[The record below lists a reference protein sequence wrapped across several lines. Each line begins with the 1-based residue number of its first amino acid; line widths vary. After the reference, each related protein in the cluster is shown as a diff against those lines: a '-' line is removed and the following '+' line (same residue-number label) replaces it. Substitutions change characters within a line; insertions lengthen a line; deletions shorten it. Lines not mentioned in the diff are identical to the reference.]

1 MDLKISLYTSDQT
14 KKSVIIQES
23 NNRQAFFLLS
33 PTERH
38 MSHPTPESLPT
49 KARAPLDS
57 LDAQEWEKF
66 GGSIS
71 GGQGTEVRRKV
82 VPIYGSQQRKL
93 IDSTNDMKILL
104 RCNRGQK
111 RGI

>member
-1 MDLKISLYTSDQT
+1 
-14 KKSVIIQES
+14 
-23 NNRQAFFLLS
+23 
-33 PTERH
+33 

-71 GGQGTEVRRKV
+71 GGQGTEKRNEHIHHSHHTVRGTDV
-82 VPIYGSQQRKL
+82 QAYTQLTQPLTVNGSMSR
-93 IDSTNDMKILL
+93 
-104 RCNRGQK
+104 
-111 RGI
+111 